1 MGKTGEGASPIVSSR
16 RGKAG
21 KGIAASIDA
30 TRYQRTENVNGIRVL
45 SEYMPNLRSVT
56 AGFWVGVGSRDEPLE
71 LSGISHFI
79 EHLLFKGTE
88 KRSAR
93 RIAEEFDAMGG
104 ELNAFSAKEYTCY
117 YAKVLDEKVEK
128 ALEIMVD
135 MLLHSVMR
143 PQDVDA
149 ERKVI
154 LEEIAMHEDSP
165 DDIIHDL
172 FVSALWESH
181 PLGQSVLG
189 NHNVIST
196 LTSEEVREFFKRF
209 YHPRNIVVA
218 VAGNIEHERVV
229 GLVNELMEAD
239 GGRERHRRHSLVPEI
254 RPHTVVY
261 DRRTEQA
268 HIVLGTLGLPRSH
281 PDRFTL
287 AVLDNIL
294 GGGMS
299 SRLFQKVREERSL
312 AYSIFSYHSMYVETG
327 LVGVYAGTNPENA
340 SAVME
345 LIKEELEN
353 ILARGVTEEE
363 VERAKGHIKGNL
375 VLSLEDSGSRMT
387 RLGKA
392 EVSGGE
398 ILSLDELLAR
408 IDAVTPEDV
417 HRLAHR
423 LFAPRKLVATLIGP
437 FGDREI
443 QGHLF

>member
-1 MGKTGEGASPIVSSR
+1 MNER
-16 RGKAG
+16 H
-21 KGIAASIDA
+21 
-30 TRYQRTENVNGIRVL
+30 YQQTENSNGIRVL
-45 SEYMPNLRSVT
+45 TERMPNLRSVT
-56 AGFWVGVGSRDEPLE
+56 SGFWIGVGSRDEPQE

-79 EHLLFKGTE
+79 EHLLFKGTS
-88 KRSAR
+88 RRTAR

-117 YAKVLDEKVEK
+117 YSKVLDEKVEE
-128 ALEIMVD
+128 AFEIMAD
-135 MLLHSVMR
+135 MLLSSLMR
-143 PQDVDA
+143 PKDVDA

-172 FVSALWESH
+172 FVSALWETH

-189 NHNVIST
+189 MQNVVRT
-196 LTSEEVREFFKRF
+196 LGSDDIIAFFRRF
-209 YHPRNIVVA
+209 YRPENIVVA
-218 VAGNIEHERVV
+218 AAGNVDHDMVV
-229 GLVNELMEAD
+229 KLVDRLMDAD
-239 GGRERHRRHSLVPEI
+239 GGGGKHERHSVVPEI

-261 DRRTEQA
+261 NRPTEQA
-268 HIVLGTLGLPRSH
+268 HIVLGTQGLPRQH
-281 PDRFTL
+281 PARFIL

-299 SRLFQKVREERSL
+299 SRLFQKIREERSL

-327 LVGVYAGTNPENA
+327 LFAVYAGTSPENI
-340 SAVME
+340 SSVLE
-345 LIKEELEN
+345 LIKEEIEQ
-353 ILARGVTEEE
+353 ILNKGITGEEL
-363 VERAKGHIKGNL
+363 ERAKGHIKGNL

-392 EVSGGE
+392 EVCQGE
-398 ILSLDELLAR
+398 LLSLNQLLSR
-408 IDAVTPEDV
+408 IDAVTGEDV
-417 HRLAHR
+417 LQLARDIFGH
-423 LFAPRKLVATLIGP
+423 RKLVVTAIGP

>member
-1 MGKTGEGASPIVSSR
+1 MN
-16 RGKAG
+16 
-21 KGIAASIDA
+21 AAH
-30 TRYQRTENVNGIRVL
+30 YQRTENANGIRVL
-45 SEYMPNLRSVT
+45 TESMPNLRSVT
-56 AGFWVGVGSRDEPLE
+56 AGFWIGVGSRDEPLE

-93 RIAEEFDAMGG
+93 SIAEEFDAMGG
-104 ELNAFSAKEYTCY
+104 ELNAFSAKEYTCF
-117 YAKVLDEKVEK
+117 YAKVLDENVEE

-135 MLLHSVMR
+135 MLLRSVMR

-196 LTSEEVREFFKRF
+196 LSSEEIRAYFKRF
-209 YHPRNIVVA
+209 YRPENIVVA
-218 VAGNIEHERVV
+218 VAGNVEHDRVV
-229 GLVNELMEAD
+229 EMVDELMNVD
-239 GGRERHRRHSLVPEI
+239 GGGERHRRHSVVPDI

-261 DRRTEQA
+261 DRPTEQA
-268 HIVLGTLGLPRSH
+268 HIVLGTQGLPRNH
-281 PDRFTL
+281 PARFAL

-327 LVGVYAGTNPENA
+327 LVAVYAGTNPENA
-340 SAVME
+340 SSVLE
-345 LIKEELEN
+345 LIKEELEH
-353 ILARGVTEEE
+353 ILDRGITREEL
-363 VERAKGHIKGNL
+363 ERAKGHIKGNL

-392 EVSGGE
+392 EVCGSD
-398 ILSLDELLAR
+398 ILTLDGLLAK
-408 IDAVTPEDV
+408 IDAVSNEDV
-417 HRLAHR
+417 LRLAQQ
-423 LFAPRKLVATLIGP
+423 LFGSRKLVATVIGP

>member
-1 MGKTGEGASPIVSSR
+1 MEKHF
-16 RGKAG
+16 
-21 KGIAASIDA
+21 
-30 TRYQRTENVNGIRVL
+30 QRTEGRNGIRIL
-45 SEYMPNLRSVT
+45 TERMPNLRSVT
-56 AGFWVGVGSRDEPLE
+56 TGFWVGVGSRDEPQE

-79 EHLLFKGTE
+79 EHLLFKGTSL
-88 KRSAR
+88 RSAK
-93 RIAEEFDAMGG
+93 RIAEDFDAMGG

-117 YAKVLDEKVEK
+117 YAKVLDEKVED
-128 ALEIMVD
+128 AFEVMTD
-135 MLLHSVMR
+135 MLLRSLMR

-189 NHNVIST
+189 YQNVIRT
-196 LTSEEVREFFKRF
+196 LGSDEIAAYFRRF
-209 YHPRNIVVA
+209 YLPRNIVIA
-218 VAGNIEHERVV
+218 VAGNIEHEKVA
-229 GLVNELMEAD
+229 GLVERFMDSD
-239 GGRERHRRHSLVPEI
+239 GAKGLHERHSVVPEI

-261 DRRTEQA
+261 NRPTEQA
-268 HIVLGTLGLPRSH
+268 HIVLGTQGLPRQH
-281 PDRFTL
+281 PARFAL
-287 AVLDNIL
+287 AILDNIL

-299 SRLFQKVREERSL
+299 SRLFQKIREERSL

-327 LVGVYAGTNPENA
+327 LVAVYAGTNPENV
-340 SAVME
+340 SAVLE
-345 LIKEELEN
+345 LIKEEIDLLLE
-353 ILARGVTEEE
+353 RGISEEE
-363 VERAKGHIKGNL
+363 LERAKGHIKGNL

-392 EVSGGE
+392 EICAGE
-398 ILSLDELLAR
+398 ILSLDELLRR
-408 IDAVTPEDV
+408 IDVITTDDV
-417 HRLAHR
+417 RKLAR
-423 LFAPRKLVATLIGP
+423 DLFGARRLVATVIGP